1 MATVLLVDDHPAILE
16 HGARWL
22 ERMLPG
28 LRVLKAA
35 SGAEG
40 LAVAHAASPDLVL
53 LDLALGDMNGF
64 DLIEPLRA
72 GPKPPAIV
80 IYTGQSDDATMRRA
94 EKMGVAGLLWKTDIA
109 SETIAVAVRT
119 MLEGG
124 T

>member
-1 MATVLLVDDHPAILE
+1 M
-16 HGARWL
+16 
-22 ERMLPG
+22 
-28 LRVLKAA
+28 
-35 SGAEG
+35 
-40 LAVAHAASPDLVL
+40 L
-53 LDLALGDMNGF
+53 LDLFLGDMNGF
-64 DLIEPLRA
+64 DLIGPLRA